1 MGLGGDT
8 SNMDVAQLR
17 NENDRLQNTIMI
29 LNQKMKIS
37 EDNEDLNEKW
47 KAQIQSKEGQIEVLK
62 DQNDT
67 Q

>member
-1 MGLGGDT
+1 MGLGGDA

-29 LNQKMKIS
+29 LNKKMKIS

-47 KAQIQSKEGQIEVLK
+47 KAQVQSKEGQIEVLK